1 MSTLTASVAALTAR
15 DHTDTR
21 RPRPWLRMVIALG
34 VLVAAI
40 AAYLFWD
47 LTGRID
53 YVLPRRA
60 WVVASLAVVAVAM
73 SVSTVL
79 FQTVTANRIL
89 TPSIMGYDS
98 MFALVQTVLMVALGA
113 GGVAAMSSYASFGLE
128 VGLMMV
134 ASLALF
140 NWLFVAQK
148 RSLHLLVLV
157 GIVLG
162 IFFRSITG
170 FLQRLMDP
178 SDFVIVQDRLFAR
191 FTAVDRELVVLS
203 VVVLGAACAGAW
215 LLRHQLDVLAL
226 GRDQAVSLGVD
237 HRRVVMTVL
246 VLVTVM
252 VSVSTALVGPVG
264 FFGLLVAA
272 LSYELAGSQRH
283 RWTLPFSAVLGAAVL
298 IGGQAVLEHGFGLNT
313 TLSVIVEFV
322 GGIVF
327 LLILIK
333 GARR

>member
-1 MSTLTASVAALTAR
+1 MTTLTTPVVTAVV
-15 DHTDTR
+15 TQTPR
-21 RPRPWLRMVIALG
+21 RSRPWLRLVIMAAL
-34 VLVAAI
+34 LVVAI

-53 YVLPRRA
+53 YVLPRRL

-73 SVSTVL
+73 ALSTVL

-89 TPSIMGYDS
+89 TPGIMGYDS
-98 MFALVQTVLMVALGA
+98 MFALIQTVLMVTLGA
-113 GGVAAMSSYASFGLE
+113 RAIASMGSLASFGLE
-128 VGLMMV
+128 VVLMLS

-140 NWLFVAQK
+140 WWLFVAQR

-162 IFFRSITG
+162 VFFRSITG

-191 FTAVDRELVVLS
+191 FTAVDRQLLVIS
-203 VVVLGAACAGAW
+203 VGILAVVALLAW
-215 LLRHQLDVLAL
+215 RLRHQLDVLAL
-226 GRDQAVSLGVD
+226 GRDQATSLGVD
-237 HRRVVMTVL
+237 HRRLVMTVL
-246 VLVTVM
+246 VLVSVL
-252 VSVSTALVGPVG
+252 VSVSTALVGPVS

-272 LSYELAGSQRH
+272 LAYELAGSQRH
-283 RWTLPFSAVLGAAVL
+283 AWTLPFSAVLGAATL

-327 LLILIK
+327 LLLLIK
-333 GARR
+333 GVRR

>member
-1 MSTLTASVAALTAR
+1 MTTLTTPVVTAVV
-15 DHTDTR
+15 TQTPR
-21 RPRPWLRMVIALG
+21 RSRPWLRLVIMAAL
-34 VLVAAI
+34 LVVAI

-53 YVLPRRA
+53 YVLPRRI

-73 SVSTVL
+73 ALSTVL

-89 TPSIMGYDS
+89 TPAIMGYDS
-98 MFALVQTVLMVALGA
+98 MFALIQTVLMITIGA
-113 GGVAAMSSYASFGLE
+113 RAIAAMGSLASFGLE
-128 VGLMMV
+128 VALMLS

-140 NWLFVAQK
+140 WWLFVAQR

-162 IFFRSITG
+162 VFFRSITG

-191 FTAVDRELVVLS
+191 FTAVDRQLLVIS
-203 VVVLGAACAGAW
+203 VGILAVVALLAW
-215 LLRHQLDVLAL
+215 RLRHQLDVLAL
-226 GRDQAVSLGVD
+226 GRDQATSLGVD
-237 HRRVVMTVL
+237 HRRLVMTVL
-246 VLVTVM
+246 VLVSVL
-252 VSVSTALVGPVG
+252 VSVSTALVGPVS

-272 LSYELAGSQRH
+272 LAYELAGSQRH
-283 RWTLPFSAVLGAAVL
+283 AWTLPFSAVLGAATL

-327 LLILIK
+327 LLLLIK
-333 GARR
+333 GVRR